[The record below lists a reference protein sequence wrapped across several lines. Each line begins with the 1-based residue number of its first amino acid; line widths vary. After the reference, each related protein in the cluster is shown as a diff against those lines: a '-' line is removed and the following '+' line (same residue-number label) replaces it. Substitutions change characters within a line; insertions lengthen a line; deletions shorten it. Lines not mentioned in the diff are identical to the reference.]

1 MKRLTY
7 IGVRPVQY
15 GRERPSRSVWGERMP
30 LPLELDGKK
39 SNDSHSVYN
48 LDKKESFIFLHDFIN
63 ENFICCCNI
72 FFVKYRDASRKDKV
86 SASRAI

>member
-1 MKRLTY
+1 MRRLTSD
-7 IGVRPVQY
+7 VRQVQY
-15 GRERPSRSVWGERMP
+15 GRERPSWPVWRGTNAVAVGVGR
-30 LPLELDGKK
+30 DK